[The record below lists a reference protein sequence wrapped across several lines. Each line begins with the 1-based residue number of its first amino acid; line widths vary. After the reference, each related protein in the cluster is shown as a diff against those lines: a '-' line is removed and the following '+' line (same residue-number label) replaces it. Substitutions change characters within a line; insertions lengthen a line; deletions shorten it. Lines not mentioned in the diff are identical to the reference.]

1 MPNIEIDI
9 GRAKIFNFEDN
20 ESKNA
25 NKIGNFLMN
34 VF

>member
-9 GRAKIFNFEDN
+9 GHAKIFNFEDN
-20 ESKNA
+20 EGKNA
-25 NKIGNFLMN
+25 NKIRNFVMN